1 MELFS
6 KSILLLAALAL
17 AGCNTIKTEHTVNIT
32 MDVNVKLDRELDD
45 FFSDL
50 DSLSASSDEE
60 PASKTEN

>member
-6 KSILLLAALAL
+6 KSILLLAAFAL
-17 AGCNTIKTEHTVNIT
+17 VGCNTIKTEHTVNIT
-32 MDVNVKLDRELDD
+32 MDVNVKMDRELDD

-50 DSLSASSDEE
+50 DSLSASSEEE

>member
-6 KSILLLAALAL
+6 KSILLLTALAVS
-17 AGCNTIKTEHTVNIT
+17 GCNTIKTEHTVNIT
-32 MDVNVKLDRELDD
+32 MDVNVKMDRELDD

-50 DSLSASSDEE
+50 DSLSASSEEE